1 MNNTKNKSLDFHNH
15 LFMAL
20 ERLGD
25 EDLEGE
31 KLEEE
36 LKRADAIAR
45 VAMQINA
52 HKKLM
57 LDSMRLIA
65 DYPDIKKIPLLLE

>member
-1 MNNTKNKSLDFHNH
+1 MDKTKNKPLDFHNH
-15 LFMAL
+15 LFMEL

-25 EDLEGE
+25 ESLKGE
-31 KLEEE
+31 ELVEE
-36 LKRADAIAR
+36 LKRANAIAK
-45 VAMQINA
+45 VALQINA

-65 DYPDIKKIPLLLE
+65 DYPDIKKVPLLLE